1 MTVRP
6 LDRIARLA
14 ALLVSGIASPAW
26 AGPAPAVP
34 PLDMSG
40 GWPAVAA
47 EYRSTAASEGSTPE
61 SRTWR
66 YWRDTDSIE
75 RENVAAGTGER
86 WERDGRT
93 LFLTRLYHADR
104 KGIEYRSDDLE
115 ILNAT
120 PAWAQLA
127 LLVDPAVL
135 AGLTEIE
142 SGWTDGVPVRHY
154 AGTFDGAT
162 WDVRVRTDLML
173 PVAVRVERG
182 AVTETVELV
191 RAGPRDPAPFEPTR
205 ATGYEIID
213 YADLGDRERDPF
225 VMRVTAAEGYAH
237 GYAHGPG
244 HAHVH

>member
-1 MTVRP
+1 MGP
-6 LDRIARLA
+6 LRLIAPLA
-14 ALLVSGIASPAW
+14 ALLVSSIAGPAW
-26 AGPAPAVP
+26 AEPAPAVP
-34 PLDMSG
+34 PLDTSG

-47 EYRSTAASEGSTPE
+47 EYRSTVSAEGAMPVA
-61 SRTWR
+61 RTWR
-66 YWRDTDSIE
+66 YWRDADCIE

-86 WERDGRT
+86 WDRDGRT

-135 AGLTEIE
+135 AGLAEVDA
-142 SGWTDGVPVRHY
+142 GWRDGVPVRHY
-154 AGTFDGAT
+154 AGNFDGAR
-162 WDVRVRTDLML
+162 WDVKVRTDLML
-173 PVAVRVERG
+173 PIEVRVERG
-182 AVTETVELV
+182 TATETVELLSAV
-191 RAGPRDPAPFEPTR
+191 PRERAPFEPTQ

-213 YADLGDRERDPF
+213 FADIGDRERDPF
-225 VMRVTAAEGYAH
+225 VIRVTAAEGYEH